1 MTLFLISDQRLRARI
16 TFNMERSHHQNERKQ
31 SAYLSD
37 AAGDV
42 YVVSKDIV
50 DQRKVWLDQ
59 ESAKKE
65 LELFSKKRSLE
76 EDLMDSGNKRV
87 ALEEEKENHLANFAG
102 GGDGPVTSEGNR
114 HQQSSAQTVMAS
126 AASFSEIAQ
135 QTDDFRKEIEIEE
148 EEEWSDDGLD
158 ALCADAVIGP
168 DSGYF

>member
-1 MTLFLISDQRLRARI
+1 
-16 TFNMERSHHQNERKQ
+16 MERSDHQNEKKQ
-31 SAYLSD
+31 SAFLAD
-37 AAGDV
+37 ATGDV

-50 DQRKVWLDQ
+50 NQRKVWLDQ

-76 EDLMDSGNKRV
+76 EDLMDSGNKRM
-87 ALEEEKENHLANFAG
+87 ALEEEKENHLANLAG
-102 GGDGPVTSEGNR
+102 GGDGPVTSEGNS

-126 AASFSEIAQ
+126 PASFSEISQ
-135 QTDDFRKEIEIEE
+135 QTDDFIQKVDI